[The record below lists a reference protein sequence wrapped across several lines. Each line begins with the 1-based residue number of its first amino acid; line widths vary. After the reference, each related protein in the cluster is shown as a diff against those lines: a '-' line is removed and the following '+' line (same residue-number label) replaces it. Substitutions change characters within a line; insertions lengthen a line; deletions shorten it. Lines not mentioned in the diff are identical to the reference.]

1 MQNAIFY
8 HIYPLGLCGAPRKN
22 DFTSQPV
29 PRLETLHE
37 WIPHLREMNVNA
49 LYLGPV
55 FKSTAHGYDTA
66 DFFRVDR
73 RLGTNETLSR
83 LSEALHQNE
92 IRLVLDAVFH
102 HVGRDFWA
110 FRDLLQNGEN
120 SAYRHWFSGVDF
132 SQRSPYN
139 DPFAYDGWAGHFD
152 LVKLNLHEPDVRQH
166 IFDAIKLWV
175 DEFQIDG
182 LRLDVADK
190 LDMDFLHSLSSY
202 CHSLRPGF
210 WLMGEVIHG
219 DYNQWVNP
227 QTLNSVTNYECYKG
241 LYSSHVEKNFFEIA
255 YSLSRQFG
263 QEGIYRGKLLYN
275 FVDNHDVNRLASNL
289 TNPAH
294 LYTTYCLLFT
304 MPGIPSIYY
313 GSEWGMEGIRT
324 DKDDSALRPHLTSDS
339 SKRIRASA
347 ESPQHHRTP
356 CPHPTLLPRPT
367 LWRLRPTIRQPR
379 TICLRT
385 FLG

>member
-55 FKSTAHGYDTA
+55 FESTAHGYDTA

-73 RLGTNETLSR
+73 RLGTNKTLSH
-83 LSEALHQNE
+83 LSEALHQNK

-132 SQRSPYN
+132 TQHSPYN

-190 LDMDFLHSLSSY
+190 LDMDFMHALSSY
-202 CHSLRPGF
+202 CHSLRSDF

-227 QTLNSVTNYECYKG
+227 QTLE
-241 LYSSHVEKNFFEIA
+241 
-255 YSLSRQFG
+255 
-263 QEGIYRGKLLYN
+263 
-275 FVDNHDVNRLASNL
+275 
-289 TNPAH
+289 
-294 LYTTYCLLFT
+294 
-304 MPGIPSIYY
+304 
-313 GSEWGMEGIRT
+313 
-324 DKDDSALRPHLTSDS
+324 
-339 SKRIRASA
+339 
-347 ESPQHHRTP
+347 
-356 CPHPTLLPRPT
+356 
-367 LWRLRPTIRQPR
+367 
-379 TICLRT
+379 
-385 FLG
+385 LGHEL